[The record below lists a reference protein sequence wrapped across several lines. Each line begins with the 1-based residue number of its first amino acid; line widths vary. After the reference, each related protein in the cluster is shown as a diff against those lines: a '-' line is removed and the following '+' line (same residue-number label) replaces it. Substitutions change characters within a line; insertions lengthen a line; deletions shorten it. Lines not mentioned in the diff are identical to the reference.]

1 MALDPGEH
9 DPAEVGLE
17 QPMGLGNGVIEF
29 GAFFEFIA
37 VHVRLVEEFGGSLGA
52 FAADGVQFKNESGR
66 PANREFNVRSCC
78 ILHATILALQMGYAI
93 QRATDSVVGIRLT
106 LHYTLNL
113 KSSTSPS
120 LTTYSFPSMR

>member
-78 ILHATILALQMGYAI
+78 ILHAQYSRFKWDTLF
-93 QRATDSVVGIRLT
+93 SERLIPLSEFV
-106 LHYTLNL
+106 LHYIT
-113 KSSTSPS
+113 
-120 LTTYSFPSMR
+120 R